1 VKSVLIDS
9 GPLVAF
15 LDRRDHW
22 HRWAARHFKNA
33 AAPFL
38 TCDAVLTESCFLL
51 AEVPGSTRRLLELI
65 ERDVIRPVFAA
76 GQEAVAIL
84 TLMDRYASVPM
95 SFADAC
101 LVRMSELLL
110 NATVFTTDS
119 DFRIYRRNKRQAIPM
134 LCPFS

>member
-1 VKSVLIDS
+1 MKSVLIDS
-9 GPLVAF
+9 DPLVAF

-22 HRWAARHFKNA
+22 HTWAARHFRNA

-51 AEVPGSTRRLLELI
+51 AEVPGSTGRLLELI
-65 ERDVIRPVFAA
+65 ARGVIRPVFAA
-76 GQEAVAIL
+76 GQETATIL

-101 LVRMSELLL
+101 LVRMSELLPD
-110 NATVFTTDS
+110 ATVFTTDS
-119 DFRIYRRNKRQAIPM
+119 DFRIYRRHKRQAIPL
-134 LCPFS
+134 LCPFP